1 MEVCNFTDDTT
12 FHVCD
17 NDLNNLIKRLEHDTF
32 LAIEGLKTS
41 NMKLN
46 KENCHLLVSGL
57 KSENFWVKMADEK
70 IYESAKQKLLGIE
83 IGKNLNFHDQMI
95 SLRKKAGKKLAVLA
109 RLSKFMSFK
118 QKRILMKTS
127 VESQFG

>member
-1 MEVCNFTDDTT
+1 
-12 FHVCD
+12 
-17 NDLNNLIKRLEHDTF
+17 
-32 LAIEGLKTS
+32 
-41 NMKLN
+41 MKLN

-57 KSENFWVKMADEK
+57 KSENFWVKMANEK

-95 SLRKKAGKKLAVLA
+95 SLCKKAGKKLAVLA

-118 QKRILMKTS
+118 QSEFL
-127 VESQFG
+127 